1 MKNYSNSVMAE
12 LEKQLRTTHFNE
24 DNMIQSLQLAINAS
38 IASLEQLKS
47 FFKKHNFTSK
57 SEEIEFFKDIK
68 PQLASKLIFYN
79 EIYNI
84 EISKPSGSAKTIRKH
99 YNKELSK
106 LKIFFDENLEF
117 YKYYRTGNTCLDKKY
132 FLRRKYDIRMTLD
145 SSYFQSDYDFTT
157 THDFKVAK
165 IIANDKIQLY
175 LEASLQ
181 KYQNGNQDNQNSE
194 ANHKGL
200 RWTGSKV
207 ALVELMYALHAEG
220 VLNNG
225 NLSLNEIAKN
235 IESAFNLDIGQFNR
249 IYLEIR
255 NRKTMEKTNFL
266 NSLKDNLIKRMD
278 EADEK

>member
-1 MKNYSNSVMAE
+1 MAE
-12 LEKQLRTTHFNE
+12 LEDQLKAMHSNQ
-24 DNMIQSLQLAINAS
+24 DYPILCSQQAIKAI

-47 FFKKHNFTSK
+47 FFKKHSFTSK

-84 EISKPSGSAKTIRKH
+84 EISKPSGSDKIIRKH

-132 FLRRKYDIRMTLD
+132 FLRRKHDIRMTLD

-157 THDFKVAK
+157 SHDFKVAK
-165 IIANDKIQLY
+165 IIANDNIQVY
-175 LEASLQ
+175 LETNIK
-181 KYQNGNQDNQNSE
+181 KYQNGNQDNQHTV
-194 ANHKGL
+194 ANHTGL

-207 ALVELMYALHAEG
+207 ALVELLYALHTEG

-225 NLSLNEIAKN
+225 NLSLKEIAKN

-255 NRKTMEKTNFL
+255 NRKTIEKTNFL
-266 NSLKDNLIKRMD
+266 NSLKENLIRRME

>member
-1 MKNYSNSVMAE
+1 MKNYSNSIMAE
-12 LEKQLRTTHFNE
+12 LEKQLKKTHSNV
-24 DNMIQSLQLAINAS
+24 DYPIHCSQQAIKAT

-47 FFKKHNFTSK
+47 FFKKHSFTSK
-57 SEEIEFFKDIK
+57 LEEIEFFKEIK

-84 EISKPSGSAKTIRKH
+84 EISKPSGSYKTIRKH
-99 YNKELSK
+99 YNKELRK

-132 FLRRKYDIRMTLD
+132 FLRRKHDITITLD

-157 THDFKVAK
+157 SHDFKVAK
-165 IIANDKIQLY
+165 IIANDNIRVY
-175 LEASLQ
+175 LETNIK
-181 KYQNGNQDNQNSE
+181 KYQNGNHDNKHIE
-194 ANHKGL
+194 TNHKGL
-200 RWTGSKV
+200 KWTGSKV

-255 NRKTMEKTNFL
+255 SRKTIEKTNFL
-266 NSLKDNLIKRMD
+266 NSLKDNLVKRMD

>member
-12 LEKQLRTTHFNE
+12 LESQLKTTHSNE
-24 DNMIQSLQLAINAS
+24 DNLIQSSQQAIKAT
-38 IASLEQLKS
+38 IASLELLKS

-84 EISKPSGSAKTIRKH
+84 EISKPFGSYKTIRKH

-132 FLRRKYDIRMTLD
+132 FLRRKHDIRMKLD
-145 SSYFQSDYDFTT
+145 STYFQSDYDFTT
-157 THDFKVAK
+157 SHDFKVAK
-165 IIANDKIQLY
+165 IIANDNIQVY
-175 LEASLQ
+175 LETNLK
-181 KYQNGNQDNQNSE
+181 KYQNVNQENQHTE
-194 ANHKGL
+194 TKHKGL

-207 ALVELMYALHAEG
+207 ALVELMYALQAEG

-225 NLSLNEIAKN
+225 NLSLNDIAKN
-235 IESAFNLDIGQFNR
+235 IELAFNLDIGQFNR

>member
-12 LEKQLRTTHFNE
+12 LEKQLRTTHSNE
-24 DNMIQSLQLAINAS
+24 DNMIQSLQLAIKAS

-84 EISKPSGSAKTIRKH
+84 EISKPSGSDKTIRKH

-145 SSYFQSDYDFTT
+145 TSYFQSDYDFTT
-157 THDFKVAK
+157 SHDFKVAK

-175 LEASLQ
+175 LETSLQ
-181 KYQNGNQDNQNSE
+181 KYQNGNQDNQISE

>member
-12 LEKQLRTTHFNE
+12 LEKQLRTTHSNE
-24 DNMIQSLQLAINAS
+24 DNLIQCLQLAINAS

-84 EISKPSGSAKTIRKH
+84 EISKPSGSDKTIRKH

-132 FLRRKYDIRMTLD
+132 FLRRKHDIRMTLD

-157 THDFKVAK
+157 SHDFKVAK
-165 IIANDKIQLY
+165 IIANDNIQVY
-175 LEASLQ
+175 LEANLK
-181 KYQNGNQDNQNSE
+181 KYQNGNQDNQHNE
-194 ANHKGL
+194 ASHKGL

-255 NRKTMEKTNFL
+255 SRKTMEKTNFL

>member
-1 MKNYSNSVMAE
+1 MKNYANSVMAK
-12 LEKQLRTTHFNE
+12 LEKQLRTTHSNE
-24 DNMIQSLQLAINAS
+24 DNLIQSSQLAIKAS

-57 SEEIEFFKDIK
+57 SEEIEFFKVIK

-84 EISKPSGSAKTIRKH
+84 EISKPYGSDKTIQKH
-99 YNKELSK
+99 YNKELRK

-117 YKYYRTGNTCLDKKY
+117 YKYYRTGITCLDKKY
-132 FLRRKYDIRMTLD
+132 FLRRKHDIRMTLD

-157 THDFKVAK
+157 SHDFKVAK
-165 IIANDKIQLY
+165 IIANDNIQIY
-175 LEASLQ
+175 LENNIK
-181 KYQNGNQDNQNSE
+181 KYQNGNQDSQNTE
-194 ANHKGL
+194 VNHKGL

-207 ALVELMYALHAEG
+207 ALVELMYALNAQG

-255 NRKTMEKTNFL
+255 SRKTMEKTNFL
-266 NSLKDNLIKRMD
+266 NSLKDNLVKRMD